1 MIKDITLLKKPDFK
15 FPVLMDARGK
25 RWVSALRL
33 LPVIFLASACGK
45 PETQAPPPPPPQVSV
60 ASVIERQVANSAEF
74 SGRLEAVESVQ
85 VRSRVTG
92 YIESIGFQQGQ
103 DVKKGEVLFIIDP
116 GSYRAE
122 LNRAEADLARSLAQS
137 ELDKSQ
143 LARAEKL
150 LHARMIAQQE
160 YDDRASSQRQ
170 SEANAR
176 AAKAAVDLARLNLGY
191 IRVTSPIS
199 GRAGRAEVTAGNL
212 VTGGDAGA
220 TVLTTVVS
228 HDPIYAYFEGDEHAY
243 LKYAAATKKA
253 RNPVYMGLSNEEG
266 YPHQGYLDFID
277 NRLDPATGTI
287 RIRAVFDNK
296 QGRFTPGLFA
306 RLKLGSGRYNAV
318 LIDDRAVGT
327 DQSKKFV
334 MVLGPD
340 NKVNYRPVTL
350 GPMADDLRVVREG
363 LKAGEVIVVNG
374 LQRVQPGAVV
384 TPQKVPMEKPP
395 GNSQAS
401 SAQPQHN

>member
-1 MIKDITLLKKPDFK
+1 MILPKKLGFK
-15 FPVLMDARGK
+15 FFPVLMDACGK
-25 RWVSALRL
+25 RWVSARHF

-45 PETQAPPPPPPQVSV
+45 PETQASLPPQLPQVSV
-60 ASVIERQVANSAEF
+60 ASVIERQVTDADEF
-74 SGRLEAVESVQ
+74 SGRLEAVDSVQ

-92 YIESIGFQQGQ
+92 YIENISFQQGK
-103 DVKKGEVLFIIDP
+103 DVKKGEVLFVIDP
-116 GSYRAE
+116 GPYRAE
-122 LNRAEADLARSLAQS
+122 LNRAEADMERSFAQL

-150 LHARMIAQQE
+150 MKARMIAQKE
-160 YDDRASSQRQ
+160 YDDRTSGQRQ
-170 SEANAR
+170 SEANVHT
-176 AAKAAVDLARLNLGY
+176 AKAVVDLARLNLAY
-191 IRVTSPIS
+191 TRVTSPIS
-199 GRAGRAEVTAGNL
+199 GRTSRAEITVGNL

-228 HDPIYAYFEGDEHAY
+228 HDPVYAYFDGDERVY
-243 LKYAAATKKA
+243 LKYAATAKKVA
-253 RNPVYMGLSNEEG
+253 RNPISMGLSNEEG
-266 YPHQGYLDFID
+266 YPHQGYVDLID

-287 RIRAVFDNK
+287 RIRAIFDNK
-296 QGRFTPGLFA
+296 QGLFTPGLFA
-306 RLKLGSGRYNAV
+306 RLKLGGARYNAV

-350 GPMADDLRVVREG
+350 GPMADGLRVVREG

-374 LQRVQPGAVV
+374 LQRVRPGAVV
-384 TPQKVPMEKPP
+384 TPQKVPMESSSLEH
-395 GNSQAS
+395 NQAS
-401 SAQPQHN
+401 S

>member
-1 MIKDITLLKKPDFK
+1 MTLSRKPGFK
-15 FPVLMDARGK
+15 FFPVLMDARGR
-25 RWVSALRL
+25 RWADALFL
-33 LPVIFLASACGK
+33 LPVALLVSACGNS
-45 PETQAPPPPPPQVSV
+45 ETQAPPPPPPPQVSV
-60 ASVIERQVANSAEF
+60 ASVIERQVADSDEF

-92 YIESIGFQQGQ
+92 YIEKISFQQGK
-103 DVKKGEVLFIIDP
+103 DVKKGEAMFVIDP
-116 GSYRAE
+116 GPYRAE
-122 LNRAEADLARSLAQS
+122 LSRAEAELARALAQS

-150 LHARMIAQQE
+150 LQARMIAQQE
-160 YDDRASSQRQ
+160 YDDRVSNRHQ
-170 SEANAR
+170 SEASAR
-176 AAKAAVDLARLNLGY
+176 AAKAAVDLARLNLDY
-191 IRVTSPIS
+191 TRVTSPIS
-199 GRAGRAEVTAGNL
+199 GRAGRAEVTTGNL

-228 HDPIYAYFEGDEHAY
+228 HDPIYAYFEGDEQAY
-243 LKYAAATKKA
+243 LKYAAATKKSA
-253 RNPVYMGLSNEEG
+253 RNPVYMGLSNEKG

-296 QGRFTPGLFA
+296 QGLYTPGLFA
-306 RLKLGSGRYNAV
+306 RLKLGSGRYSAV

-340 NKVNYRPVTL
+340 NKANYRPVTL
-350 GPMADDLRVVREG
+350 GPMVDGLRVVREG

-395 GNSQAS
+395 ENSQAS
-401 SAQPQHN
+401 SAQPQPN

>member
-1 MIKDITLLKKPDFK
+1 MTLPKKPSVKF
-15 FPVLMDARGK
+15 FPVLTTTRSR
-25 RWVSALRL
+25 RWASALL
-33 LPVIFLASACGK
+33 ILPMALLASACRN
-45 PETQAPPPPPPQVSV
+45 PETQAPPPPPPPQVSV
-60 ASVIERQVANSAEF
+60 ASVIERQVADSDEF

-92 YIESIGFQQGQ
+92 YIESISFQQGK
-103 DVKKGEVLFIIDP
+103 DVKRGEVLFVIDP
-116 GSYRAE
+116 GPYRAD
-122 LNRAEADLARSLAQS
+122 LNRAEAELARSLAQA

-150 LHARMIAQQE
+150 LQARMIAQQE
-160 YDDRASSQRQ
+160 YDDRASAQHQ
-170 SEANAR
+170 SEASVR
-176 AAKAAVDLARLNLGY
+176 AAKAAVDLARLNLAY
-191 IRVTSPIS
+191 TRVTSPIS
-199 GRAGRAEVTAGNL
+199 GRTGRAEVTTGNL

-243 LKYAAATKKA
+243 LKYAAATKKTA
-253 RNPVYMGLSNEEG
+253 RNPVSMGLSNEQG

-296 QGRFTPGLFA
+296 QGLFTPGLFA
-306 RLKLGSGRYNAV
+306 RLKLGGGRYNAV

-334 MVLGPD
+334 MVLGSD
-340 NKVNYRPVTL
+340 NKANYRPVTL
-350 GPMADDLRVVREG
+350 GPVADGLRVVREG
-363 LKAGEVIVVNG
+363 LKAGEVIVVDG
-374 LQRVQPGAVV
+374 LQRVRPGAVV

-395 GNSQAS
+395 ANSQAS